1 MKTIG
6 RFEYTGK
13 VEGDAR
19 YLRFDF
25 GLVDEKCRS
34 VGAIAYI
41 KNIAEPGGR
50 TEFKIWT
57 SPARNGDSFGRA
69 KTLEFC
75 TSMREAEKEV
85 AESLEELFERAK
97 LKYGSQ

>member
-13 VEGDAR
+13 DEGDAR

-25 GLVDEKCRS
+25 GLVDEKDRS

-57 SPARNGDSFGRA
+57 SPARNGESFGRA

-85 AESLEELFERAK
+85 AESLEELFKRARM
-97 LKYGSQ
+97 KYESQ